1 MAEWIRTE
9 DRMPP
14 VAEPVLIARRAEYGR
29 PLIVEQGILLPGG
42 VWKTFGHK
50 FRHIPFWMPL
60 PAPPEEAIR
69 SGPVVV
75 LDSENH
81 AALHAGRDYET
92 KEVVYYDRN

>member
-29 PLIVEQGILLPGG
+29 PLIV
-42 VWKTFGHK
+42 KTFGHK

-60 PAPPEEAIR
+60 PAPPEE
-69 SGPVVV
+69 G
-75 LDSENH
+75 
-81 AALHAGRDYET
+81 
-92 KEVVYYDRN
+92 EV